1 MTIRSTIT
9 MSMTAMATM
18 LTMEYLL
25 LSMRRRAL
33 YKTNTLRGHE
43 SVENLLERSTTE
55 HTLTQESL
63 SRVTL
68 PNNQVRSLE
77 LTAGEVTPI
86 LLSSLGTTSVTRYVG
101 FVLSLIHI

>member
-1 MTIRSTIT
+1 MTLLTT
-9 MSMTAMATM
+9 VM
-18 LTMEYLL
+18 LMKCCCCCQWC
-25 LSMRRRAL
+25 RAL

-68 PNNQVRSLE
+68 PNNQVRAQDG
-77 LTAGEVTPI
+77 TGGEVTAP
-86 LLSSLGTTSVTRYVG
+86 LLL
-101 FVLSLIHI
+101 